1 VSELGD
7 LLELIYNAN
16 RSFETVHGVL
26 RTAHDSDLTEQAMRD
41 FIARDERQGTT
52 HSVFVLG
59 TPEAGPAPGRRVEE
73 TRFWHEKPDRWR
85 EEITTDHQ
93 LGRDGWLAVRDG
105 KRWWSYDPRNGAISN
120 EGDPDVGS
128 GIGDELA
135 ALLDPIDLLAAYE
148 LTVLGRGEVSGCA
161 SIDIRAVDR
170 KTEHHRL
177 HSFPRWGDELRC
189 SIDGERG
196 ILLRSAT
203 LLDGDEFRSGELSD
217 LVFDQP
223 IPPETFVLE
232 PPEGE
237 TFASLGHHEIGPVTL
252 QEAVERAS
260 FKMFAIRKLP
270 EGDWRIRVH
279 YAAGTQRPMPESVH
293 MHYMRE
299 DAQQQLS
306 LSESPADA
314 AGSGWPEGFNEDAVV
329 RAGIT

>member
-1 VSELGD
+1 
-7 LLELIYNAN
+7 
-16 RSFETVHGVL
+16 
-26 RTAHDSDLTEQAMRD
+26 
-41 FIARDERQGTT
+41 
-52 HSVFVLG
+52 
-59 TPEAGPAPGRRVEE
+59 
-73 TRFWHEKPDRWR
+73 
-85 EEITTDHQ
+85 
-93 LGRDGWLAVRDG
+93 
-105 KRWWSYDPRNGAISN
+105 
-120 EGDPDVGS
+120 
-128 GIGDELA
+128 
-135 ALLDPIDLLAAYE
+135 
-148 LTVLGRGEVSGCA
+148 
-161 SIDIRAVDR
+161 VDR

-329 RAGIT
+329 RAGITYLVHTGEAGAFGPPATVRFERDGTRIVLTSQELDVEALLELAGEMVEASG